1 MNCFRCQGPLQAGAS
16 FCHHCGTAQPPAAAE
31 PVAARSWF
39 CPKCGFSNLAVSSNC
54 SQCGQLSPWQAPPQQ
69 QVQQRPPMPPSYQ
82 PVNLIVD
89 IPKSRGVY
97 IVLGLFLGGL
107 GIHNFYA
114 GRNGAGIAQLMIS
127 IIAIPLWIIVIGF
140 FMTLGV
146 WFWVFIEVISVDTDG
161 YGRRMR

>member
-1 MNCFRCQGPLQAGAS
+1 
-16 FCHHCGTAQPPAAAE
+16 
-31 PVAARSWF
+31 
-39 CPKCGFSNLAVSSNC
+39 
-54 SQCGQLSPWQAPPQQ
+54 
-69 QVQQRPPMPPSYQ
+69 MPPSYQ